1 VTDLERL
8 FHHIVRNL
16 AATNPARLRTPLTL
30 EDIRTTIVPYRTSRR
45 ALELESSED
54 YELVLM
60 RLCAGEGGLARTEP
74 PEVRAE
80 FEAEVESSNPDL
92 GLVHKHEKAAVYLD
106 DSAVALALDPKPDL
120 AFAPPAYSAGLPEA
134 PDLAPAASE
143 ADPGP
148 ARCTG
153 CNGVLPP
160 GRTVN
165 FCPHCGHSQI
175 LTSCPVCQSDL
186 EAGWRHCV
194 SCGFLIGHR

>member
-1 VTDLERL
+1 MTDLERL

-30 EDIRTTIVPYRTSRR
+30 AEIRTTIAPYRTSRR

-74 PEVRAE
+74 PEVCAE

-106 DSAVALALDPKPDL
+106 DRAVARALDPKPDL
-120 AFAPPAYSAGLPEA
+120 AFAPPPDPASAA
-134 PDLAPAASE
+134 PTAEPSA
-143 ADPGP
+143 
-148 ARCTG
+148 ARCTA
-153 CNGVLPP
+153 CDGVLPP
-160 GRTVN
+160 GRAVN